1 MRLQAELVTHGP
13 PYADRARRTAGR
25 ITDDVFKAIAL
36 RDLAIALA
44 PADTEHAERIAQ
56 DITDSTWRAHALA
69 AIATARL

>member
-44 PADTEHAERIAQ
+44 PC
-56 DITDSTWRAHALA
+56 
-69 AIATARL
+69 